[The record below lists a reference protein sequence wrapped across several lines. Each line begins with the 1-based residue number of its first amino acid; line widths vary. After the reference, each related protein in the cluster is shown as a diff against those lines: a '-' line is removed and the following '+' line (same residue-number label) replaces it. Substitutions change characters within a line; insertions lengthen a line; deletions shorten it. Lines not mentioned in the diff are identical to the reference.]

1 LLQSEDSHPVADYE
15 ALFDRY
21 CPAIFAYL
29 RSHLSSRE
37 DAEDLTLDVFAA
49 ALENPSLPTWSGT
62 RQLAWLKRVAHNK
75 LGNSYRYAQRR
86 PTVALDENVE
96 ALPDPD
102 EPEHILLRNEM
113 YGQLHRSIQQ
123 LPPMQQQLLLLRYGH
138 GLATAEIAVLLQKSD
153 QTIRQLLS
161 RTVCLLRTLHSVHP
175 TTKGE

>member
-1 LLQSEDSHPVADYE
+1 MADYE

-75 LGNSYRYAQRR
+75 LGNNYRYAQRR

-102 EPEHILLRNEM
+102 EPEHILLRNEV

>member
-1 LLQSEDSHPVADYE
+1 MLQSEGSHPVADHE

-49 ALENPSLPTWSGT
+49 ALENPSLPTWSGA

-75 LGNSYRYAQRR
+75 LGNSYRYPQRR
-86 PTVALDENVE
+86 PTVALDERVE

-102 EPEHILLRNEM
+102 DPEHILLRNERD
-113 YGQLHRSIQQ
+113 GQLHRSIHQ
-123 LPPMQQQLLLLRYGH
+123 LPPMRTQLYNLHYGPRP
-138 GLATAEIAVLLQKSD
+138 A
-153 QTIRQLLS
+153 
-161 RTVCLLRTLHSVHP
+161 
-175 TTKGE
+175 